1 VPESADGLPALKLP
15 KVRDHMD
22 TEVHCVAPGTP
33 ILDAV
38 DFLLQHHVTGAPV
51 VDPQGRLVGMLS
63 ERDCLRLLAKGVD
76 EDLRNR
82 TVSEFMISEVVSVP
96 PDMDIYWVAGIFLGS
111 TVRRLPVVE
120 GGKLVGAITRFDI
133 LRVIQKAYPH

>member
-1 VPESADGLPALKLP
+1 MGDPMKLP

-38 DFLLQHHVTGAPV
+38 DFLLEHHVTGAPV

-63 ERDCLRLLAKGVD
+63 ERDCLKLLAKGAD

-96 PDMDIYWVAGIFLGS
+96 PDMDMYWVAGIFLGS

-120 GGKLVGAITRFDI
+120 NGKLVGAITRFDI

>member
-1 VPESADGLPALKLP
+1 VPESAVPQKLP

-38 DFLLQHHVTGAPV
+38 DFLLAHHVTGAPV
-51 VDPQGRLVGMLS
+51 VDTLGHLVGMLS

-120 GGKLVGAITRFDI
+120 DGKLVGAITRFDI

>member
-1 VPESADGLPALKLP
+1 MSKLP

-22 TEVHCVAPGTP
+22 TVLHCVGPDTP

-38 DFLLQHHVTGAPV
+38 DFLLEHHVTGAPV
-51 VDPQGRLVGMLS
+51 IDAAGHLVGMLS
-63 ERDCLRLLAKGVD
+63 ERDCLKLLAKGVD
-76 EDLRNR
+76 ENLRHR
-82 TVSEFMISEVVSVP
+82 TVKELMISEVVSIP
-96 PDMDIYWVAGIFLGS
+96 PDMDIYWVAGIFLNS

-120 GGKLVGAITRFDI
+120 DGKLVGAITRFDI